1 MSMTT
6 FDTSPLTR
14 VRPRESAGVFA
25 PGPLAGLTM
34 DEKIV
39 RHSLP
44 SALIREFD
52 AIAKITADHKSLG
65 VKDLSVERAM
75 FKILLALVS
84 TLSIKQAQRKL
95 LRSIMATAQVVETG
109 PGDSFYDAAVRNI
122 MDQRPRKRGR
132 KKR

>member
-1 MSMTT
+1 MTT

-25 PGPLAGLTM
+25 PGPLAGLTVT

-39 RHSLP
+39 RRSLP
-44 SALIREFD
+44 IALISEFD

-122 MDQRPRKRGR
+122 MDQRPRKRDR

>member
-1 MSMTT
+1 MTT

-25 PGPLAGLTM
+25 PGPLAGLTVM

-122 MDQRPRKRGR
+122 MDQRPRKRDR

>member
-1 MSMTT
+1 MTT

-14 VRPRESAGVFA
+14 VRPREISGVFA
-25 PGPLAGLTM
+25 PGPLAGLTVT

-39 RHSLP
+39 RRSLP
-44 SALIREFD
+44 IALIREFD

>member
-1 MSMTT
+1 MTT

-25 PGPLAGLTM
+25 PGPLAGLTVM
-34 DEKIV
+34 HEKIV
-39 RHSLP
+39 RRSLP
-44 SALIREFD
+44 IALISEFD

-122 MDQRPRKRGR
+122 MDQRPRKRDR